1 MYLLKGP
8 IKTSIS
14 RDMGS
19 AAEGQD
25 SRAPN
30 KYLQNIR
37 NRQKTIMPGGRIVDR
52 QAYIKIPRKCVEFA
66 KNGNNLGDLEFD
78 LVVDRGS

>member
-1 MYLLKGP
+1 MT
-8 IKTSIS
+8 KTSIS

-37 NRQKTIMPGGRIVDR
+37 NRQKTIMPRGRIVDR
-52 QAYIKIPRKCVEFA
+52 QAYIKIPRKRVKFA